1 MLVIIDIKH
10 LVVVDDD
17 KITTFMRV
25 QVKVENIVD
34 EVENVLDDMKNLNVV
49 KVDIVVVDLN

>member
-17 KITTFMRV
+17 KITTFMKV
-25 QVKVENIVD
+25 QVKVENTVD

>member
-1 MLVIIDIKH
+1 MIIDIKH

-17 KITTFMRV
+17 KITTFMKV
-25 QVKVENIVD
+25 QVKVENTVD